1 MRHRFGLGFYRNM
14 RIRNKLSL
22 LIALIVALSFSAT
35 LLVQQYA
42 FSIYDSQIY
51 TKSSQVL
58 NMSSSAIETELKR
71 IRQISYNVMSDGQV
85 QTLLKRIANPETSDY
100 DRLLLRR
107 DLVDRLLNYTGT
119 EPYLY
124 SIQLY
129 DALGYE
135 NAAGN
140 VKPLSDAKVADL
152 LSRSDQA
159 EGEQVQLY
167 PDESDSALVTAR
179 KVRAYE
185 NTDFSLKRLGMLVIR
200 INIEKIV
207 RENAPADGELLIQ
220 SSSDIVYP
228 AHPAFSDVRLDEK
241 EGRDGSGYFIGSF
254 GGKRYFVSH
263 IESGNSGWMYFNVT
277 PFNQIFERIIFIK
290 ELVVFV
296 FVGILAVVI
305 ALGFRFSRSMTRPID
320 HLIARMR
327 LAERG
332 NFEEANLLSIE
343 TASVPRDE
351 VGLLH
356 RSFRIMIERINTLI
370 KENFSSRL
378 LIKETEF
385 KALQAQINPHFL
397 YNTLESINWMA
408 KINRQPQIS
417 QMVEALGF
425 LLRNSIS
432 LGDPLIP
439 LREEL
444 GLVESYVTI
453 QKFRFEERLEFD
465 TDIPE
470 ALKGRAIPKLT
481 LQPLLENAINYA
493 VEPSMSPCR
502 IVIRARETLE
512 QGLLLTVEDS
522 GPGMDPRMLERL
534 RSGEARGQGRGIG
547 LLNIDERVKI
557 AFGEAYGVRVESE
570 PGRGTRVTLVLPA
583 EEPHAESN
591 RKKEA

>member
-1 MRHRFGLGFYRNM
+1 MRTRFGLGYYRNM

-58 NMSSSAIETELKR
+58 NLSSSAIEAELKR
-71 IRQISYNVMSDGQV
+71 IRQISYNVTADGQV
-85 QTLLKRIANPETSDY
+85 QSLLKKISNPDTTDY
-100 DRLLLRR
+100 DLLLLRR

-124 SIQLY
+124 SIQLF
-129 DALGYE
+129 DALGHE

-140 VKPLSDAKVADL
+140 IKALNDAKIGDL
-152 LSRSDQA
+152 LARSDEA
-159 EGEQVQLY
+159 EGEQVLLY
-167 PDESDSALVTAR
+167 PDESDSALVAAR
-179 KVRAYE
+179 QVRAYE

-220 SSSDIVYP
+220 SGSDIVYP
-228 AHPAFSDVRLDEK
+228 VHPAYAEVRLN
-241 EGRDGSGYFIGSF
+241 EGGERFGSGYFIGRF
-254 GGKRYFVSH
+254 GGERYFVSH
-263 IESGNSGWMYFNVT
+263 IESANSGWMYFNVT
-277 PFNQIFERIIFIK
+277 PFDRIFERIIFIK

-296 FVGILAVVI
+296 FIGILAIVI
-305 ALGFRFSRSMTRPID
+305 AWGFRFSRSMTRPID
-320 HLIARMR
+320 DLIARMR

-332 NFEEANLLSIE
+332 NFEEANLLSMD

-370 KENFSSRL
+370 TENFKSRL
-378 LIKETEF
+378 LVKETEF

-417 QMVEALGF
+417 QMVEALGH

-444 GLVESYVTI
+444 ALVESYVTI
-453 QKFRFEERLEFD
+453 QKFRFEERLEFE
-465 TDIPE
+465 TDVPE
-470 ALKGRAIPKLT
+470 ALKGRLIPKLS

-502 IVIRARETLE
+502 IVLRASASEE
-512 QGLLLTVEDS
+512 GLLLLSVEDA

-547 LLNIDERVKI
+547 LLNIDERIKI
-557 AFGEAYGVRVESE
+557 AFGETYGIRVESE
-570 PGRGTRVTLVLPA
+570 PGRGACVTLALPA
-583 EEPHAESN
+583 EAPDADPIRE
-591 RKKEA
+591 EA

>member
-1 MRHRFGLGFYRNM
+1 MRKRFRFDFYRNM
-14 RIRNKLSL
+14 RIRHKLSL

-51 TKSSQVL
+51 AKSSQVL
-58 NMSSSAIETELKR
+58 NLSSSAIEAELKR
-71 IRQISYNVMSDGQV
+71 IRQISYNVTADGQV
-85 QTLLKRIANPETSDY
+85 QSLLKKIANPDTSDY

-119 EPYLY
+119 EPYLL

-129 DALGYE
+129 DALGHE

-140 VKPLSDAKVADL
+140 VKALNDAKIADL
-152 LSRSDQA
+152 LSRSDQT
-159 EGEQVQLY
+159 EGEQVLLY

-179 KVRAYE
+179 KVRSYE
-185 NTDFSLKRLGMLVIR
+185 GTDFSLKRLGMLVIR
-200 INIEKIV
+200 INIERIV
-207 RENAPADGELLIQ
+207 RENAPAEGELLIR
-220 SSSDIVYP
+220 SGADIVYP
-228 AHPAFSDVRLDEK
+228 VHPAFADVGLDE
-241 EGRDGSGYFIGSF
+241 EAGREGSGYFVGSY
-254 GGKRYFVSH
+254 GGERYFVSH
-263 IESGNSGWMYFNVT
+263 IESGNSGWMYFNLT

-296 FVGILAVVI
+296 FVGLLIVVI
-305 ALGFRFSRSMTRPID
+305 AWGFRFSRSLTRPID
-320 HLIARMR
+320 DLIARMR

-332 NFEEANLLSIE
+332 NFEEASLLSID

-370 KENFSSRL
+370 TENFKSRL
-378 LIKETEF
+378 LVKETEF

-453 QKFRFEERLEFD
+453 QKYRFEERLEFE

-470 ALKGRAIPKLT
+470 ALFGRTIPKLT
-481 LQPLLENAINYA
+481 LQPLLENAVNYA

-502 IVIRARETLE
+502 IVIRARESSAEGL
-512 QGLLLTVEDS
+512 LLLTVEDS

-547 LLNIDERVKI
+547 LLNIDERIKI

-570 PGRGTRVTLVLPA
+570 PGQGTRVTLALPA
-583 EEPHAESN
+583 EDA
-591 RKKEA
+591 RA

>member
-1 MRHRFGLGFYRNM
+1 MRIRLGFHFYRNM

-58 NMSSSAIETELKR
+58 NLSSSAIEAELKR
-71 IRQISYNVMSDGQV
+71 IRQISYNVTADGQV
-85 QTLLKRIANPETSDY
+85 QSLLKKIANPDTSDY

-119 EPYLY
+119 EPYLL

-129 DALGYE
+129 DALGHE

-140 VKPLSDAKVADL
+140 VKALNDAKIADL

-159 EGEQVQLY
+159 EGEQVMLY
-167 PDESDSALVTAR
+167 PDESDSALITAR
-179 KVRAYE
+179 KVRSYE
-185 NTDFSLKRLGMLVIR
+185 GTDFSLKRLGMLVIR
-200 INIEKIV
+200 INIERIV
-207 RENAPADGELLIQ
+207 RENAPAEGELLIR
-220 SSSDIVYP
+220 SGPDIVYP
-228 AHPAFSDVRLDEK
+228 VHPAFADVGLVEK
-241 EGRDGSGYFIGSF
+241 ESRSGSGYFVGSF
-254 GGKRYFVSH
+254 GGERYFVSH
-263 IESGNSGWMYFNVT
+263 IESGNSGWMYFNLT

-296 FVGILAVVI
+296 FVGLLVVVI
-305 ALGFRFSRSMTRPID
+305 AWGFRFSRSLTRPID
-320 HLIARMR
+320 DLIARMR

-332 NFEEANLLSIE
+332 NFEEANLESID

-370 KENFSSRL
+370 TENFKSRL
-378 LIKETEF
+378 LVKETEF

-453 QKFRFEERLEFD
+453 QKYRFEERLEFE

-470 ALKGRAIPKLT
+470 TLLGRTIPKLT
-481 LQPLLENAINYA
+481 LQPLLENAVNYA

-502 IVIRARETLE
+502 IVIRARESTAEGL
-512 QGLLLTVEDS
+512 LLLTVEDS

-547 LLNIDERVKI
+547 LLNIDERIKI
-557 AFGEAYGVRVESE
+557 AFGEVYGVRVESE
-570 PGRGTRVTLVLPA
+570 PGRGTRVSLALPA
-583 EEPHAESN
+583 DDA
-591 RKKEA
+591 RT